1 VNEQLGPGRLA
12 PRLAPPLPAVAP
24 DVSRL
29 LRDAARDL
37 PDHEALVCDQRRWTY
52 AQLDAI
58 VNRGARALRELGI
71 RAGDRVACSL
81 PNCPEIAIAFLSAM
95 RVGAIWVGVNRVLAP
110 PEKRAILQ
118 DCDAELFMSDRA
130 GIDALRAGSAPTCR
144 VVVAAGEAESWMML
158 AESMAADP
166 LDHVLDPQGPAA
178 IAYTSGTTGEPK
190 GAVHSQRNLI
200 FLAVGQREL
209 GRIFDGAR
217 IGVVLPLTL
226 LNFQALAVVAA
237 AFVRGTCVI
246 VRHANAEELAST
258 IHRERI
264 QVFSGVPTLIHDL
277 LNDPAISREHLESL
291 RFVAVGGAEMPDDFR
306 RRFEDQF
313 GFGLAHSYGLTETLN
328 GCVSE
333 VPGEAHR
340 PGTCG
345 RAYPTLEAS
354 IRDQA
359 GALLPAGHD
368 GELWIG
374 PRTSGPFAGLYTPML
389 GYWNRPLETDE
400 VLRDGML
407 RTGDI
412 AHMDD
417 DGYVYIQG
425 RRNEMIIRGGAN
437 VYPADVEAALRR
449 HPAVHDAAV
458 VGVDDDRL
466 GQRVVA
472 FVEAVSGGAPS
483 DADELLEHCRANL
496 AFYKVPSEIILC
508 EMPRNVMGK
517 VQKHRLSAVF
527 AD

>member
-1 VNEQLGPGRLA
+1 VNAQLGPGRF
-12 PRLAPPLPAVAP
+12 PRRSVPPLPGVAP

-29 LRDAARDL
+29 LSDGARDL
-37 PDHEALVCDQRRWTY
+37 PDHEALVCGDRRWTY
-52 AQLDAI
+52 AQLDAS
-58 VNRGARALRELGI
+58 VNRGARALSELGI

-81 PNCPEIAIAFLSAM
+81 PNCPEIVIAFLSAM
-95 RVGAIWVGVNRVLAP
+95 RIGAIWVGINRVLAP
-110 PEKRAILQ
+110 PEKRGILQ
-118 DCDAELFMSDRA
+118 DCDATLFLSDRA
-130 GIDALRAGSAPTCR
+130 GVEAISAGSTPARR
-144 VVVAAGEAESWMML
+144 VVVAADEADSWFTL
-158 AESMAADP
+158 AESMADDP

-200 FLAVGQREL
+200 LLAIGQREL
-209 GRIFDGAR
+209 GRIFDEAR

-237 AFVRGTCVI
+237 LFVRGTCII
-246 VRHANAEELAST
+246 VRRANAKELAST
-258 IHRERI
+258 IQRDRI

-277 LNDPAISREHLESL
+277 LNDPSIGREDLESL

-306 RRFEDQF
+306 RKFEDQF
-313 GFGLAHSYGLTETLN
+313 GFSLAHSYGLTETLN
-328 GCVSE
+328 GCISE
-333 VPGEAHR
+333 LPGESHR

-354 IRDQA
+354 IRDHA
-359 GALLPAGHD
+359 GTRLPSGED

-374 PRTSGPFAGLYTPML
+374 PRTNGPFAGLYTPML
-389 GYWNRPLETDE
+389 GYWNRPAESADS
-400 VLRDGML
+400 LRNGML

-417 DGYVYIQG
+417 DGYVYIRG

-458 VGVDDDRL
+458 VGVSDDRL

-472 FVEAVSGGAPS
+472 YVETVPDRSTS
-483 DADELLEHCRANL
+483 DPDELLEYCRANL
-496 AFYKVPSEIILC
+496 AFYKVPSEIFLC

-517 VQKHRLSAVF
+517 VQKHLLSPTR